1 MARQTFYIRGLLM
14 TAATSLFV
22 AACGSDNNDDNGLGE
37 VASGTSFTDVSAQI
51 ASYQRGPGEGY
62 GGLGWVDY
70 DNDNDLDL
78 MLTNEQGFNNA
89 FFENNG
95 DGTFSDVTSATN
107 TLITT
112 GNSGVVV
119 GDIDNDGC
127 ADIFMSGTGFF
138 VGPVQS
144 ATVLL
149 HNQCDGT
156 FVDISSSANVP
167 GAETALSAA
176 FGDINNDGFVDLF
189 VTAQGHLPF
198 GTGFTEQHRD
208 KLYLN
213 NGDLTFTDISA
224 ASGTDGGLGSCVATF
239 SHFDDDEYID
249 LFVGVCNDVTFA
261 PTPWH
266 VYRNNG
272 DNTFTDVAPTTQLD
286 FGGYW
291 MTSTFGDIDNDG
303 DFDIFSTNLG
313 FAQRHV
319 LWRNNGDGSYVE
331 IFEAATDEIERGDG
345 NCGTQEETQFEH
357 CWAWG
362 GTFADFDNDYFQ
374 DLYFAGELPGVRGA
388 LGQGNPGYLFFN
400 NGNTRFRLAEP
411 GQLDLNL
418 TGKGATGLAKADFD
432 NDGFVDFV
440 VMTSSDATPVAPVL
454 MRNNGNG
461 NTSLTVKLEGSC
473 RSDGTSP
480 SPCSNRMAI
489 GGRVEIVTPNGVFQ
503 AREIWAGSS
512 FVSNESPWPVFG
524 LGREQR
530 ADATVYWPSGL
541 VESFPNLAAGQL
553 HELAEGTGTAL

>member
-1 MARQTFYIRGLLM
+1 MVSQASHVRGSLLLV
-14 TAATSLFV
+14 ATSLLV
-22 AACGSDNNDDNGLGE
+22 AACGSDGSSSDSAE
-37 VASGTSFTDVSAQI
+37 VSSGTSFTDVSEQV
-51 ASYQRGPGEGY
+51 ASFQRGNGEGY
-62 GGLGWVDY
+62 GGLGWIDY

-95 DGTFSDVTSATN
+95 DGTFTDVTSKTN
-107 TLITT
+107 ALIST

-127 ADIFMSGTGFF
+127 ADIFMSGTGYF
-138 VGPVQS
+138 VGAIQS

-156 FVDISSSANVP
+156 FVDISASANVP

-189 VTAQGHLPF
+189 ITSQGHLPF
-198 GTGFTEQHRD
+198 GFPPAEQHRD

-213 NGDLTFTDISA
+213 NGDLTFTDISV
-224 ASGTDGGLGSCVATF
+224 ASGTDGGLGSCVASF
-239 SHFDDDEYID
+239 SHFDDDGFID
-249 LFVGVCNDVTFA
+249 LFVGVCNDVTLA

-266 VYRNNG
+266 VYKNNQNG
-272 DNTFTDVAPTTQLD
+272 TFTDVAETTQLD

-313 FAQRHV
+313 FNQEHV
-319 LWRNNGDGSYVE
+319 LWRNNGDGTYVE
-331 IFEAATDEIERGDG
+331 IFEAATAEVDKGQCRKTEAD
-345 NCGTQEETQFEH
+345 QFSH

-374 DLYFAGELPGVRGA
+374 DIYFVGELPGVRGN
-388 LGQGNPGYLFFN
+388 LGKGNPGYMFFN
-400 NGNTRFRLAEP
+400 NGNSRFRLAELEE
-411 GQLDLNL
+411 LDLNL

-440 VMTSSDATPVAPVL
+440 VMTSGGDNPVAPVL

-461 NTSLTVKLEGSC
+461 NNSLTIKLEGSC
-473 RSDGTSP
+473 RSDGSSP

-489 GGRVEIVTPNGVFQ
+489 GGRVEIVTEDGVFQ

-524 LGREQR
+524 LALEES
-530 ADATVYWPSGL
+530 ADATVYWPSGR
-541 VESFPNLAAGQL
+541 VESFPGLAAGKL

>member
-1 MARQTFYIRGLLM
+1 MVRQAFYIRGLLL
-14 TAATSLFV
+14 TAATSLLV
-22 AACGSDNNDDNGLGE
+22 AACGSDNNASLSGE
-37 VASGTSFTDVSAQI
+37 VASGTSFTDVSDQI
-51 ASYQRGPGEGY
+51 ASFQRGPGEGY

-95 DGTFSDVTSATN
+95 DGTFSDVTSTAN
-107 TLITT
+107 ALISA
-112 GNSGVVV
+112 GNSSVVV

-138 VGPVQS
+138 VLSTQS
-144 ATVLL
+144 PTVLL

-156 FVDISSSANVP
+156 FVDISATANVP

-198 GTGFTEQHRD
+198 GTGFSEQHED

-213 NGDLTFTDISA
+213 NGDLTFTDISV
-224 ASGTDGGLGSCVATF
+224 ASGANGGLGSCVATF
-239 SHFDDDEYID
+239 SYFDDDEFID
-249 LFVGVCNDVTFA
+249 LFVGVCNDVNLA
-261 PTPWH
+261 ATPWH
-266 VYRNNG
+266 VYKNNG
-272 DNTFTDVAPTTQLD
+272 DNTFTDVAASTQLD

-313 FAQRHV
+313 FAQKHV
-319 LWRNNGDGSYVE
+319 LWRNNGDGTYVE
-331 IFEAATDEIERGDG
+331 IFEAATAEVERGDG
-345 NCGTQEETQFEH
+345 NCRTQEATQFEH

-374 DLYFAGELPGVRGA
+374 DIYFVGELPGVRGG
-388 LGQGNPGYLFFN
+388 LGQGNPGYMFFN
-400 NGNTRFRLAEP
+400 NGNSRFRLAEP
-411 GQLDLNL
+411 EELDLNL
-418 TGKGATGLAKADFD
+418 AGRGATGMAKADFD
-432 NDGFVDFV
+432 NDGFVDFA
-440 VMTSSDATPVAPVL
+440 VMTWGNGSDVAPVL

-461 NTSLTVKLEGSC
+461 NRSLTIKLEGSC
-473 RSDGTSP
+473 RNAEPSP

-489 GGRVEIVTPNGVFQ
+489 GGRVEVVTPNGVFQ

-524 LGREQR
+524 LGREEG
-530 ADATVYWPSGL
+530 ADAIVYWPSGL
-541 VESFPNLAAGQL
+541 VESFPGLAAGQM
-553 HELAEGTGTAL
+553 HELAEGTGSAL